1 MDDRGSRMIICLK
14 LPLNVRNHV
23 IASDS
28 FTAGQ
33 FGAKGGRLFEFS
45 ELAASFVQAAKMT
58 RGLL

>member
-1 MDDRGSRMIICLK
+1 MIICLK